1 MSIERLKQLEK
12 QYNMLSMPFPVI
24 TFDTK
29 VGKFKTPSGFIE
41 APIEMV
47 IVKQYSQ
54 YKHFIDKNGS
64 TMLDFATT
72 IEETAAACSYKGKT
86 RDELKL
92 LLDKSASSH
101 RFVYQALFLTLVKEN
116 NAFRPYILITTGS
129 VLASFINA
137 FNIRKPSFTNKFVI
151 KEIQENFAVDE
162 TAYEVIIEPQSITEE
177 EANQIVVLLE
187 PPNAVIDQ
195 FEEYRKAYNG

>member
-1 MSIERLKQLEK
+1 MSLERLKQLEK
-12 QYNMLSMPFPVI
+12 QYNMLTMPFPAV
-24 TFDTK
+24 TFDSK
-29 VGKFKTPSGFIE
+29 VGKFKTPSGYIE
-41 APIEMV
+41 PPIEMV

-54 YKHFIDKNGS
+54 YKHFIEENGS

-92 LLDKSASSH
+92 LLDKSATTH

-116 NAFRPYILITTGS
+116 NVFKPYILVTIGS

-151 KEIQENFAVDE
+151 KEVQENFAVDE
-162 TAYEVIIEPQSITEE
+162 TAYEVVIEPQSIGEE
-177 EANQIVVLLE
+177 EANQIVALLE
-187 PPNAVIDQ
+187 PPSAVIEQ
-195 FEEYRKAYNG
+195 FEDYRKVYNG